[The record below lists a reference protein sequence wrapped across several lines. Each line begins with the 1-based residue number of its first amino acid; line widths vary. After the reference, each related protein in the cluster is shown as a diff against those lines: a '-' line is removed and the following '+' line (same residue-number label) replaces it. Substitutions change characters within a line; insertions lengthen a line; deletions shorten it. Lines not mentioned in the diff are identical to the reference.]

1 MSTPAYQPVFE
12 ATRGPIVESIHYGA
26 FAVVDSRGQ
35 LLASHGDAEMV
46 TYLRSSSKPFQALPF
61 IEKGGADH
69 FGLDEREVA
78 ILCASHSGTDEH
90 VAVVRGMQAKMSIPE
105 GALQCGSHTPGDS
118 ETAYQLRSRGEQPL
132 PVRHMCSGKHSGMLG
147 MARMSNLPLETY
159 LSMDHPVQQA
169 ILQSLGE
176 MASISPAEIVI
187 GTDGCSAPN
196 FALPLKAAALAMA
209 RLCQPDGL
217 APARAAAC
225 CRLADAMRHEPGMIA
240 GPGKFDTLLMQA
252 APRVVAKGGAEG
264 YQILGVMKDA
274 IEPGSPALGIAMKIS
289 DGDAGDSRAR
299 QLVSVEILRQL
310 GALST
315 AEAAALSKF
324 GPRRIYNFARLDVGE
339 YRAAF
344 SIGK

>member
-1 MSTPAYQPVFE
+1 LITSAYQPVFE
-12 ATRGPIVESIHYGA
+12 ATRGSIVESIQYGA
-26 FAVVDSRGQ
+26 FAVVDPSGN
-35 LLASHGDAEMV
+35 LLASCGDYSLV

-61 IEKGGADH
+61 IEKGGVEH
-69 FGLDEREVA
+69 FGLDEREIA

-105 GALQCGSHTPGDS
+105 TALQCGCHTPGDS
-118 ETAYQLRSRGEQPL
+118 ETAYQLRLRGELPL
-132 PVRHMCSGKHSGMLG
+132 PVRHMCSGKHTGMLG
-147 MARMSNLPLETY
+147 MARMVGQPLESY

-169 ILQSLGE
+169 ILQALIE
-176 MASISPAEIVI
+176 MAGVSPAEIVI

-196 FALPLKAAALAMA
+196 FALPLQAAALAMA

-217 APARAAAC
+217 SSARASAC
-225 CRLADAMRHEPGMIA
+225 RKLADAMRHKPGMIA

-264 YQILGVMKDA
+264 YQILGVLKDA

-310 GALST
+310 GALSS
-315 AEAAALSKF
+315 AEATALAKY
-324 GPRRIYNFARLDVGE
+324 GPRRIYNFAHLEVGE

-344 SIGK
+344 SIGL

>member
-105 GALQCGSHTPGDS
+105 TALQCGSHTPGDS

-169 ILQSLGE
+169 ILQALAE
-176 MASISPAEIVI
+176 MSGVSSTEIVI

-196 FALPLKAAALAMA
+196 FALPLQAAALAMA
-209 RLCQPDGL
+209 RLCQPDGMP
-217 APARAAAC
+217 PARAAAC
-225 CRLADAMRHEPGMIA
+225 RRLVDAMRHEPGMIA
-240 GPGKFDTLLMQA
+240 GPGKFDTLLMRA
-252 APRVVAKGGAEG
+252 APSVVAKGGAEG
-264 YQILGVMKDA
+264 YQILGVMPDA

-310 GALST
+310 GALNA

-324 GPRRIYNFARLDVGE
+324 SPRRIYNFARLDVGE